1 MARGARYKVPLK
13 RRREG
18 KTNYYKRRKMIL
30 SGKPR
35 LVVRVLSRTIVVQII
50 TPHPKGDITHV
61 SAVSQELKRYGWK
74 ASGKNTS
81 AAYLLGL
88 LAGLKAKKKGI
99 EEAIVDIGLHS
110 PTKGARVFAAVKG
123 AVDAGLKIPVG
134 EEILPSEDR
143 IRGEHIANYA
153 KLLLEGS
160 EKEYKRR
167 FSSYLEAGLKP
178 EELPQHFE
186 EVKAKIL
193 ESF

>member
-1 MARGARYKVPLK
+1 
-13 RRREG
+13 
-18 KTNYYKRRKMIL
+18 MIL

-123 AVDAGLKIPVG
+123 ALDAGLKIPVG

-143 IRGEHIANYA
+143 IRGEHVANYA
-153 KLLLEGS
+153 KLLLEGN

-178 EELPQHFE
+178 EKLPQHFE

-193 ESF
+193 KSF

>member
-1 MARGARYKVPLK
+1 MAKGASYKVPLK

-50 TPHPKGDITHV
+50 TPHPRGDITHV

-74 ASGKNTS
+74 AGGKNTS

-88 LAGLKAKKKGI
+88 LAGLKARKKGI
-99 EEAIVDIGLHS
+99 EEAIVDIGIHS

-123 AVDAGLKIPVG
+123 ALDAGMKIPVG

-143 IRGEHIANYA
+143 IKGEHIANYA
-153 KLLLEGS
+153 KLLLEVD
-160 EKEYKRR
+160 KEEYNRR
-167 FSSYLEAGLKP
+167 FSSYLEAGLRP
-178 EELPQHFE
+178 EELPKHFE
-186 EVKAKIL
+186 EIKAKIL